1 MRVLLLGSICFLTY
15 QETLVICVIWWT
27 QQLSCGLASLHF
39 ASRSPPEISI
49 SISQS
54 KMTAVPFDC
63 RGKASLTALVYRTV
77 CFLAYQETLITCVT
91 EFFTSNLFPK
101 CPITMDRSFGCMVG

>member
-1 MRVLLLGSICFLTY
+1 MRVLLLGSICFLAY

-27 QQLSCGLASLHF
+27 QQCGLASLLF

-54 KMTAVPFDC
+54 KMTAVPFDF

-77 CFLAYQETLITCVT
+77 CFLAYQETHITCVT

-101 CPITMDRSFGCMVG
+101 CAIMMDR